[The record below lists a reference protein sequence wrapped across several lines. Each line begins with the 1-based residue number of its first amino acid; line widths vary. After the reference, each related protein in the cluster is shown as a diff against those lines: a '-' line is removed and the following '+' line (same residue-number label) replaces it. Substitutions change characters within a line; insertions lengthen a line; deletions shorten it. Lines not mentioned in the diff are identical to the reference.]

1 MTDSGVN
8 EVLRRHG
15 SRKSCGGGGGM
26 VPAVRLMA
34 VSLIQEELP

>member
-1 MTDSGVN
+1 MN

-15 SRKSCGGGGGM
+15 SRKSHGGGAGGM